1 MQNLLYAAVV
11 IGALRVKGRNRLYKA
26 TVQTL
31 IKCVFTDCHSTKT
44 AGIEHFFLLCCFT
57 SQSTAMV
64 MPRWSVNLTTLFPG
78 QA

>member
-44 AGIEHFFLLCCFT
+44 AGIEHFFFAWFVVLPP
-57 SQSTAMV
+57 SQQL
-64 MPRWSVNLTTLFPG
+64 WSCRGGQLT
-78 QA
+78 